1 MGKVARSFNG
11 LPPSVSLNTQNH
23 CSGMSRVSAWNH
35 RSFLA
40 AKIQTFLIS
49 AAIFEKYFFRSI
61 NLASSCLNHSFK
73 F

>member
-11 LPPSVSLNTQNH
+11 FPPSVSLNTQDH

-40 AKIQTFLIS
+40 AKVQNFLIS
-49 AAIFEKYFFRSI
+49 AAIFENYFF
-61 NLASSCLNHSFK
+61 
-73 F
+73 